1 MTELSGCA
9 SPARL
14 QNLNH
19 LLAGLCRMFPALGLV
34 TPQIP
39 DPHLI
44 LEPQS
49 VFSLTYMIG
58 PKIEVRVICYRAYLI
73 LKKERKK

>member
-1 MTELSGCA
+1 
-9 SPARL
+9 
-14 QNLNH
+14 
-19 LLAGLCRMFPALGLV
+19 MFPALGLV